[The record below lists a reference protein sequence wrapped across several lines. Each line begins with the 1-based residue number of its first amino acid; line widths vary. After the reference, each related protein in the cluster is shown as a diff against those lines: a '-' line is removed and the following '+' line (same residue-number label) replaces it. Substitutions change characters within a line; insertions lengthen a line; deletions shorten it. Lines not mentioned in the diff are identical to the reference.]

1 MKMDMTSDPPILRS
15 ASLAAGTG
23 APVLLL
29 HGSAS
34 AAVMWVPVIDALKS
48 RFRVI
53 APDLDRLWPNRFLAG
68 RSWLPV
74 DDELRLVE
82 PLLPPA
88 PAGVHVVGHSYGGVV
103 ALHLALAGRV
113 PIRSLTL
120 IEPVAFF
127 VLPHAGAQAAW
138 LEIEDARPNLCGADR
153 GRGNANGAAR
163 LHRLLGGPR
172 RLGCDGRIAAR
183 ADRAGARERSSST
196 SR

>member
-1 MKMDMTSDPPILRS
+1 MKMDMTSDRPILRS

-34 AAVMWVPVIDALKS
+34 AAVMWVPVIDGLKS

-53 APDLDRLWPNRFLAG
+53 APDLIGYGRTNSWPDGHGFR
-68 RSWLPV
+68 V

-88 PAGVHVVGHSYGGVV
+88 PAAVHVVGHSYGGVV

-153 GRGNANGAAR
+153 GRRNANGVAG
-163 LHRLLGGPR
+163 LHRLLGGRR
-172 RLGCDGRIAAR
+172 RLGCDG
-183 ADRAGARERSSST
+183 
-196 SR
+196 